1 LEALHP
7 GYTVLEELAE
17 VADFEVQP
25 RLRAILGAFLFSGED
40 IEKKV
45 FVLSGGEK
53 SRLALARMLLR
64 PVNFL
69 LLDEPT
75 NHLDLD
81 AREVLEEA
89 LEDWEGTMIFISHD
103 RYFINRIASKV
114 VEVKG
119 GDLREFLGNYDYYL
133 EKVEEEEREE
143 RETLSTK
150 VASRRAARKQE
161 TLSEPIPTAGRRK
174 NKEEKR
180 REAEERQRR
189 SARLSPL
196 KERLAEVER
205 EIHSGE
211 ARLQEVMGMLS
222 QPSLYR
228 EGEKIREVVGEKES
242 IEDQIRVLYQEW
254 EEVSLVIEEISRA
267 EE

>member
-1 LEALHP
+1 
-7 GYTVLEELAE
+7 
-17 VADFEVQP
+17 
-25 RLRAILGAFLFSGED
+25 
-40 IEKKV
+40 
-45 FVLSGGEK
+45 
-53 SRLALARMLLR
+53 MLLR
-64 PVNFL
+64 PANVL

-81 AREVLEEA
+81 AREVLEGA

-103 RYFINRIASKV
+103 RYFINRIANKV

-119 GDLREFLGNYDYYL
+119 GHLREFLGNYDYYL
-133 EKVEEEEREE
+133 EKVEEEEGEQREI
-143 RETLSTK
+143 LSTEA
-150 VASRRAARKQE
+150 ASRRAARKQG

-174 NKEEKR
+174 SKEEKR
-180 REAEERQRR
+180 READERQRR

-205 EIHSGE
+205 EIHSTE
-211 ARLQEVMGMLS
+211 SRLQEVMGMLS

-228 EGEKIREVVGEKES
+228 EGEKIREVMGEKES

-254 EEVSLVIEEISRA
+254 EEVSLVIEEIVRA